1 MALIQGDEIG
11 FSPFGAL
18 KKVGGLVGKTA
29 NAAGGIVP
37 GPWGAALKIG
47 GKVIGGGGG
56 GSAPKLPACGF
67 FDKIKR
73 AFGGKPN
80 CT

>member
-29 NAAGGIVP
+29 SAAGGVVP
-37 GPWGAALKIG
+37 GPWGAALKVG
-47 GKVIGGGGG
+47 GKVLGGGGK
-56 GSAPKLPACGF
+56 SAPPPPACGF
-67 FDKIKR
+67 FDKLKR

>member
-11 FSPFGAL
+11 FSPFKAL
-18 KKVGGLVGKTA
+18 KSVAGKAA
-29 NAAGGIVP
+29 NAAGGVVP
-37 GPWGAALKIG
+37 GPWGIGLKVA

-56 GSAPKLPACGF
+56 GGAPKPPPCGF
-67 FDKIKR
+67 VDKIKR